1 MKKVVVSVCFVVL
14 GLALIVMFPQ
24 VSASRPYVDATFCT
38 QCHAVSDLQSNTG
51 HGNNCTLCHT
61 EPPPAATV
69 FIQTCIQAGCHPTAN
84 PGGCNLVRFHD
95 ALPEEE
101 KTVTINGLFCIECHL
116 NCEEGAPQPPG
127 EGGITLQQTQI
138 FRSRL
143 VALPQLITIEG
154 TDTNFTWRTTVKLT
168 PSSSGILGIIP
179 LFNLNFTN
187 QEPQVIQQW
196 VIVMPSIIPGVSSE
210 NETLEVAVEGLT
222 ASLDILILGNQ

>member
-14 GLALIVMFPQ
+14 GFALIVMFPRL
-24 VSASRPYVDATFCT
+24 SASRPYVDATFCT
-38 QCHAVSDLQSNTG
+38 KCHLVSDLQSNTG
-51 HGNNCTLCHT
+51 HGGNCNLCHT
-61 EPPPAATV
+61 EQPPAATV
-69 FIQTCIQAGCHPTAN
+69 FTDTCIQSGCHPTGN
-84 PGGCNLVRFHD
+84 PGRCNLIRFHD

-116 NCEEGAPQPPG
+116 TCEEGAPQPPG

-154 TDTNFTWRTTVKLT
+154 TDTNFTRLTRVTLT
-168 PSSSGILGIIP
+168 PSLSGSLGVIP

-187 QEPQVIQQW
+187 QDPQVIQQW
-196 VIVMPSIIPGVSSE
+196 VLVLPSIIPGVSGE
-210 NETLEVAVEGLT
+210 NETLEVAVDGLT

>member
-1 MKKVVVSVCFVVL
+1 MRKVVVAICFVVL
-14 GLALIVMFPQ
+14 GLALIVIFPQ
-24 VSASRPYVDATFCT
+24 LSASRPYVDGSFCT
-38 QCHAVSDLQSNTG
+38 QCHEVADLQSNTG

-61 EPPPAATV
+61 EQPPAATV
-69 FIQTCIQAGCHPTAN
+69 FTDTCIPCHPVAN
-84 PGGCNLVRFHD
+84 PGRCELVRFHD

-138 FRSRL
+138 FRSGL

-187 QEPQVIQQW
+187 QTPQVIQQW

-210 NETLEVAVEGLT
+210 DETLEVAVEGLT

>member
-1 MKKVVVSVCFVVL
+1 MKKIVVSVCFGVL

-61 EPPPAATV
+61 ENPPAATV
-69 FIQTCIQAGCHPTAN
+69 FTDTCIQCHPVGK
-84 PGGCNLVRFHD
+84 PGRCNLIRYHD